1 MKRKPEWIPTINE
14 IRDSMRAEWEDG
26 TECPCCSQKV
36 KLYKR
41 RVNRGMAEVLV
52 ELARATLRRRVSSD
66 HRPYLNIERE
76 LVYENKRLQGARD
89 WQTLRFWGL
98 IEPLDDGSESG
109 RKSTGEWRITPLG
122 LWVVANPD
130 KPLLFEYVEVFNN
143 RRRGVS
149 DEKRS
154 LKDALQRPFSWEEVA
169 GRAA

>member
-14 IRDSMRAEWEDG
+14 IRDELRAGWEDG

-41 RVNRGMAEVLV
+41 RVNKGMAEVLV
-52 ELARATLRRRVSSD
+52 ELARETVRRRSAPD
-66 HRPYLNIERE
+66 HRPYVNVERKLIYGNE
-76 LVYENKRLQGARD
+76 ELQGARD

-98 IEPLDDGSESG
+98 IEALDDGAASG
-109 RKSTGEWRITPLG
+109 RKSTGEWRITEAG
-122 LWVVANPD
+122 LWVVAHPD
-130 KPLLFEYVEVFNN
+130 RALLHDYVLVYNN